1 MVDDVFRSYRNLDTA
16 ARDGSETSR
25 GRIGDLLAELARL
38 TGQGDPY
45 RDGSRDDGSFQAR
58 KDDSSLEQR
67 QRGEDQCA
75 LWRRQPSPVPREH
88 GKQKKAPSNRHFSRP
103 TAKFTGFPG
112 KASEHRAAINKLR
125 YVDAG
130 HQLSLGR
137 DDRQRVLSSPRAPTF
152 LPPVSDDRHA
162 GEMRAVETDESHGA
176 YSFYDGLPSPRWR
189 LVMVIVVLGLAWLG
203 VASAFSYRAVFEGG
217 AVLPTL
223 PPLVAADNGPK
234 EIVPNYGDA
243 RPSNSSQT
251 SSSEKFVARWPADN
265 QEPPEKASKASIVS
279 AGSSE
284 KFVARWPRGNQE
296 PLETAQIRPAV
307 PTAHTASTPPP
318 AVAPPALTT
327 PSLLPPAVPAPH
339 SSEPKKIHTVIIRS
353 DGSEQTAISAVA
365 AAYSA
370 TNTRAPAAK
379 PSTAAAR

>member
-1 MVDDVFRSYRNLDTA
+1 
-16 ARDGSETSR
+16 
-25 GRIGDLLAELARL
+25 
-38 TGQGDPY
+38 
-45 RDGSRDDGSFQAR
+45 
-58 KDDSSLEQR
+58 
-67 QRGEDQCA
+67 
-75 LWRRQPSPVPREH
+75 
-88 GKQKKAPSNRHFSRP
+88 
-103 TAKFTGFPG
+103 
-112 KASEHRAAINKLR
+112 
-125 YVDAG
+125 
-130 HQLSLGR
+130 
-137 DDRQRVLSSPRAPTF
+137 
-152 LPPVSDDRHA
+152 VSDDRHA

>member
-1 MVDDVFRSYRNLDTA
+1 MAAATTGLSRLALQLYCNARQDD
-16 ARDGSETSR
+16 TS
-25 GRIGDLLAELARL
+25 
-38 TGQGDPY
+38 P
-45 RDGSRDDGSFQAR
+45 
-58 KDDSSLEQR
+58 EQR
-67 QRGEDQCA
+67 QRGEDHYVA
-75 LWRRQPSPVPREH
+75 LWRRQPSER
-88 GKQKKAPSNRHFSRP
+88 GKQKKPPSNRHFS
-103 TAKFTGFPG
+103 FNGFPG
-112 KASEHRAAINKLR
+112 EASDHPPAVNKLQ
-125 YVDAG
+125 YSVAG
-130 HQLSLGR
+130 QRTSPGR
-137 DDRQRVLSSPRAPTF
+137 GDRQPVLPRPRAPTS
-152 LPPVSDDRHA
+152 LPTVSDDRHA
-162 GEMRAVETDESHGA
+162 GEMRAVETDETHGA

-189 LVMVIVVLGLAWLG
+189 LAMVIVVLGLAWLG

-223 PPLVAADNGPK
+223 PPLVAANNGPK

-251 SSSEKFVARWPADN
+251 SSSEKFVARWPTDN

-296 PLETAQIRPAV
+296 PPETAQIRPAV
-307 PTAHTASTPPP
+307 PIAHTASTPPP

-327 PSLLPPAVPAPH
+327 QSLPPPAVPAPH

>member
-1 MVDDVFRSYRNLDTA
+1 MVDDVFRSYRKLDTA

-58 KDDSSLEQR
+58 KDELLSRAASAGRGSVCPLAPATIPCTARAR
-67 QRGEDQCA
+67 QTEEGTIQ
-75 LWRRQPSPVPREH
+75 QT
-88 GKQKKAPSNRHFSRP
+88 FSRP

-223 PPLVAADNGPK
+223 PPLVAANNGPK

-296 PLETAQIRPAV
+296 PPETAQIRPAV

-327 PSLLPPAVPAPH
+327 QSLPPPAVPAPH

-370 TNTRAPAAK
+370 TNTRAPAAR